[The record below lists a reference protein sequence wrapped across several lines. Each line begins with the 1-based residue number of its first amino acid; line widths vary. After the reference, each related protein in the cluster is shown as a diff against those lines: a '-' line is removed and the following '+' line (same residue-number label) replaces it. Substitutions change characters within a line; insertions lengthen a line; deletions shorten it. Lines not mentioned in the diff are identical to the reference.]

1 MATWLDQV
9 KNCLGARGYE
19 NCMRRSLQSIVLY
32 EAKRCVE
39 PQLHSLRPFQR
50 KLAMMDQIHALVHS
64 LDFLYPHQ
72 RQEILWRTATSK
84 EPISPE
90 IAWKRQQLITKE
102 LQKLSEQILPF
113 LSPGRTHEESVDLL
127 EQNLFVRVSPV
138 FWLLLCP
145 YF

>member
-1 MATWLDQV
+1 
-9 KNCLGARGYE
+9 
-19 NCMRRSLQSIVLY
+19 MRRSLQSIVLY

-50 KLAMMDQIHALVHS
+50 KLAMMDQIYALVHS

-102 LQKLSEQILPF
+102 LKKLSDQIHPF
-113 LSPGRTHEESVDLL
+113 LSPERTHEESVDLL
-127 EQNLFVRVSPV
+127 EQNLFVRVLFHTLFLV
-138 FWLLLCP
+138 VL
-145 YF
+145 

>member
-1 MATWLDQV
+1 
-9 KNCLGARGYE
+9 
-19 NCMRRSLQSIVLY
+19 MRRSLQSIVLY

-39 PQLHSLRPFQR
+39 PQLHTLRPFQR
-50 KLAMMDQIHALVHS
+50 KLAMMDQIYALVHS

-102 LQKLSEQILPF
+102 LKKLSDQIHPF
-113 LSPGRTHEESVDLL
+113 LSPERTHEESVDLL
-127 EQNLFVRVSPV
+127 EQNLFVRAVH
-138 FWLLLCP
+138 LCFFP
-145 YF
+145 FLKSLDFHLIQNCNNPSIIFSQ